1 MIPKC
6 SFTKL
11 ANIEELIPNPKNP
24 NTHPQAQIEL
34 LAKVLKAQGF
44 RQPIVV
50 SKRSGF
56 IVKGHGRL
64 EASKLAGF
72 SQVPIDEQEY
82 ENEAQEYADM
92 IADNRLAEI
101 SELDNQK
108 LKDLIQELDTGE
120 IDLELTGFA
129 NHELEQFMSQYF
141 QDDATSDNE
150 QDAYTKKIKAPTYE
164 IKGEKPPI
172 EELYDLQ
179 KYQELI
185 AQIEATTIDQNT
197 KDFLKVCA
205 SRHIVFNYE
214 NIAEFY
220 AHQNKETQEQ
230 MENSALVIIDF
241 EKAIEKGFTNFSEE
255 VRKQFKDDDNKQ

>member
-34 LAKVLKAQGF
+34 LAKVLKSQGF

-82 ENEAQEYADM
+82 INEAQEYADM

-120 IDLELTGFA
+120 IDLELTGFT
-129 NHELEQFMSQYF
+129 NQDLENLMSQY
-141 QDDATSDNE
+141 NKE
-150 QDAYTKKIKAPTYE
+150 GE
-164 IKGEKPPI
+164 KGEQG
-172 EELYDLQ
+172 EE
-179 KYQELI
+179 
-185 AQIEATTIDQNT
+185 T
-197 KDFLKVCA
+197 KTDKQPKE
-205 SRHIVFNYE
+205 SFN
-214 NIAEFY
+214 ISF
-220 AHQNKETQEQ
+220 
-230 MENSALVIIDF
+230 F
-241 EKAIEKGFTNFSEE
+241 
-255 VRKQFKDDDNKQ
+255 